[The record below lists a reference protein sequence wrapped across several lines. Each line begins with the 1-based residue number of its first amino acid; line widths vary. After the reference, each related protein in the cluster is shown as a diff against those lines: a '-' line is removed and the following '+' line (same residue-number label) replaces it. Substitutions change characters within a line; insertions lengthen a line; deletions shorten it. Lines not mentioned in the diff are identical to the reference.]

1 MDLELPDS
9 HRALQSSLRDFC
21 EEKVKPFAR
30 EWDHHEKFPMEVVR
44 ELGQLGVMGMLVK
57 EEYGGA
63 GMDAL
68 AVAVAVEEIARYD
81 GSLALTVASHNGLGT
96 SHIRVFGNDEQKKK
110 YLPKL
115 ATGEWLG
122 AWGLT
127 EPSSGSDAAGMKTTA
142 VKRGD
147 TWVLNGAK
155 MFITQG
161 TVGDVFVVLAVT
173 DPEKKQKGITAF
185 ILEKGYKGFSQRAI
199 HGKLGMRS
207 SDTAELILEN
217 VEVPDSQRVG
227 EVGQGFIDTLKIL
240 DRGRITI
247 GALAVGLGRGALEE
261 SVRYSKER
269 TAFGQPIGEFQA
281 LRWMMADMKT
291 ELEAAR
297 MLVHR
302 AAWLLDN
309 GKPYT
314 KEASMAKLFASEA
327 AMRACNK
334 AVQIHG
340 GYGYTR
346 EFPVERYLRDAKLCE
361 IGEGTSEI
369 QRGHRPRDLQV
380 RLIGTGSL
388 MADTLTKRILA
399 GDIRAAS
406 RLMRRIDDG
415 DPTATPELQAL
426 FPETGQGVD
435 HRHHRHA
442 RGREVDAHRP
452 ADRAVPQGRA
462 RRSGCSPSI
471 RPAPSP
477 AAPSWAI
484 ASACSDHAT
493 DPGVFIR
500 SLATRGHLGGLSR
513 ATGDVRP
520 RARRHGSRRDPR
532 RDGRRRA
539 GRDRHRPDGR
549 TPRSS
554 WSSPAWATTSR
565 RSRPASSRSPTC
577 SW

>member
-1 MDLELPDS
+1 MDFELPES

-21 EEKVKPFAR
+21 ESKVKPYAR
-30 EWDHHEKFPMEVVR
+30 EWDKDEKFPMEVVR
-44 ELGQLGVMGMLVK
+44 ELGQLGVMGILVA

-68 AVAVAVEEIARYD
+68 AVAVAVEEVARYD

-96 SHIRVFGNDEQKKK
+96 SHIRVFANEAQKRK

-127 EPSSGSDAAGMKTTA
+127 EPGSGSDAAGMKTTA
-142 VKRGD
+142 VRKGD

-173 DPEKKQKGITAF
+173 SPEKKQKGITAF
-185 ILEKGYKGFSQRAI
+185 ILEKGMPGFSQRPI

-217 VEVPDSQRVG
+217 VEVPDSQRLGAVDN
-227 EVGQGFIDTLKIL
+227 GFIDTLKIL

-247 GALAVGLGRGALEE
+247 GALSVGLARGALEA
-261 SVRYSKER
+261 SLRYSRER
-269 TAFGQPIGEFQA
+269 TAFGQPISEFQG
-281 LRWMMADMKT
+281 LRWMFADMKT

-302 AAWLLDN
+302 AAHLADT
-309 GKPYT
+309 GQPYT
-314 KEASMAKLFASEA
+314 QEASMAKLFASEIA
-327 AMRACNK
+327 TRACGK

-369 QRGHRPRDLQV
+369 QRSIIAREIL
-380 RLIGTGSL
+380 
-388 MADTLTKRILA
+388 KRA
-399 GDIRAAS
+399 
-406 RLMRRIDDG
+406 
-415 DPTATPELQAL
+415 
-426 FPETGQGVD
+426 
-435 HRHHRHA
+435 
-442 RGREVDAHRP
+442 
-452 ADRAVPQGRA
+452 
-462 RRSGCSPSI
+462 
-471 RPAPSP
+471 
-477 AAPSWAI
+477 
-484 ASACSDHAT
+484 
-493 DPGVFIR
+493 
-500 SLATRGHLGGLSR
+500 
-513 ATGDVRP
+513 
-520 RARRHGSRRDPR
+520 
-532 RDGRRRA
+532 
-539 GRDRHRPDGR
+539 
-549 TPRSS
+549 
-554 WSSPAWATTSR
+554 
-565 RSRPASSRSPTC
+565 
-577 SW
+577 